1 MRGRRLLRYRVE
13 HHVIKGAA
21 ATNIRHTS
29 KVPTSRKHRTFRG
42 ADENIVVEV
51 PNRCLPRIGI
61 ANHPVRVA
69 VAVKVSY
76 ESRSSLGYHAGGR
89 NGTGGVGCHGAW
101 VRSWWR
107 SGPRGWR
114 RSRPR

>member
-69 VAVKVSY
+69 VAVKASY
-76 ESRSSLGYHAGGR
+76 ESRSSLGHHAGGGDVTR
-89 NGTGGVGCHGAW
+89 GV
-101 VRSWWR
+101 VRSGAGVRRWW
-107 SGPRGWR
+107 S
-114 RSRPR
+114 